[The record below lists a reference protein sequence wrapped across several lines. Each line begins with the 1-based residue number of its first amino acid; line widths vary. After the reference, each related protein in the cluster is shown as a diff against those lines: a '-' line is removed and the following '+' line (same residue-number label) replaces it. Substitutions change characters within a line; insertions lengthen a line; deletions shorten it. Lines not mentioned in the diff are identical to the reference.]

1 MREIEYKT
9 MEQIRAE
16 IIKKVLDE
24 DTIPV
29 AVTRCYET
37 LFGATI
43 PREAD
48 NNGKFEIRS

>member
-1 MREIEYKT
+1 MKKTNYKT
-9 MEQIRAE
+9 LRQIRAE

-29 AVTRCYET
+29 AITRCYET